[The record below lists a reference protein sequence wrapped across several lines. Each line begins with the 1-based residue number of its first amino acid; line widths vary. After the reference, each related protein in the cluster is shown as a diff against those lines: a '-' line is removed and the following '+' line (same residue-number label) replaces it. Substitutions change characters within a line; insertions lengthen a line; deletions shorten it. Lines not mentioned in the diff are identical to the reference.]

1 MKKLLLFAL
10 ILLLAG
16 CKTVKY
22 IPVETVK
29 TDTTYVYKQQR
40 DSVMLHDSIYIH
52 EYQKGDT
59 IYIDRDRW
67 HTQWRDHWHTD
78 TIYKSKTDSVSVPY
92 PVEVIKEVDKPL
104 TWWQRTRMHGGDVL
118 LALLG
123 GAVIYGVWRIR
134 KKML

>member
-1 MKKLLLFAL
+1 MKKLILFAL

-78 TIYKSKTDSVSVPY
+78 TIYKSKTDSVPVPY

-123 GAVIYGVWRIR
+123 IAGIYCVWRIR
-134 KKML
+134 KNML